1 MNTISRVIE
10 GGYCIGCG
18 VCPFVD
24 SSLKIRMDDD
34 GKYQAVESSR
44 EPGSESSLVCPFA
57 NSSYNEDA
65 IGKELFGS
73 VPDVKHVDCLGYYLS
88 TYIGY
93 AKGGDFRERGS
104 SGGLV
109 NWMASKL
116 LETGRID
123 AVIHVKPSAEPG
135 VMYSYQVSHSVREL
149 EEGAKSKYYPIELS
163 RVLEYVRNHDER
175 FAIIGIPCFIKA
187 MRMLERNEPMVKE
200 RVRYHLGLVCGHLK
214 SSFFGLSEAWESG
227 IQPNRVR
234 MVDFR
239 HKIPGRASSDY
250 GIRAEGVD
258 ADGNPIEIMKP
269 TRELSTTN
277 WGYGYFKYNA
287 CEYCDD
293 VLAETADVT
302 CGDAWLPDYVKD
314 GKGTNVV
321 VVRNPEIQAL
331 FDEFRDEVSLESVP
345 PEVIIQSQRS
355 GIRHRRE
362 GLRYRLYL
370 KDQAHEWRPT
380 KRVQASNNIPRRRK
394 RVYEGRIRLMDESFV
409 AYHKAL
415 ESGRGMSAF
424 IEHMQPILTEYK
436 KADRPSLLRRV
447 VRRIKREV
455 KKLIGR
461 G

>member
-1 MNTISRVIE
+1 MDDVSRVIE

-24 SSLKIRMDDD
+24 PSLTVRMDDN
-34 GKYQAVESSR
+34 GRYQAVELSKTHDAESSR
-44 EPGSESSLVCPFA
+44 VCPFA
-57 NSSYNEDA
+57 NPSYNEDV
-65 IGKELFGS
+65 IGKALFGGAN
-73 VPDVKHVDCLGYYLS
+73 DVQHDDALGYYVH
-88 TYIGY
+88 TYVGY
-93 AKGGDFRERGS
+93 AKAGDFRDRGS

-116 LETGRID
+116 LETGKVD
-123 AVIHVKPSAEPG
+123 AVIHAKASDEPG
-135 VMYSYQVSHSVREL
+135 VMYSYQVSHSVEEL
-149 EEGAKSKYYPIELS
+149 EQGAKSKYYPIELS
-163 RVLEYVRNHDER
+163 HVLEYVKSHDEKY
-175 FAIIGIPCFIKA
+175 AVVGIPCFIKA
-187 MRMLERNEPMVKE
+187 LRMLEHEEPLVKE
-200 RVRYHLGLVCGHLK
+200 RIKYHLGLVCGHLK

-227 IQPNRVR
+227 IQPENVKL
-234 MVDFR
+234 VDFR
-239 HKIPGRASSDY
+239 YKIPGRASSDY
-250 GIRAEGVD
+250 GIKAVGT
-258 ADGNPIEIMKP
+258 DGNGKPIEVMKP

-331 FDEFRDEVSLESVP
+331 FDEYPDEVSLEAVP
-345 PEVIIQSQRS
+345 AQIVVKSQSS
-355 GIRHRRE
+355 GVRHRRE
-362 GLRYRLYL
+362 GLKYRLYL

-380 KRVQASNNIPRRRK
+380 KRVQASDDIPSRRK

-415 ESGRGMSAF
+415 DSGQGMGAF
-424 IEHMQPILTEYK
+424 VEHMQPILKEYK
-436 KADRPSLLRRV
+436 KADQPPLWRRV
-447 VRRIKREV
+447 LRKIKREV
-455 KKLIGR
+455 KKIIR
-461 G
+461 